1 MATTYTL
8 IQAVTVGSG
17 GAANIEFTSIPQ
29 TYTDLLYKISARM
42 SVATGSVFLRF
53 NGTTTDGKTLWMD
66 GDGTSLTGNLDSSNQ
81 YGPVHGVN
89 GNNLTASTFGSADI
103 YISNYTS
110 NKHKSSNTDGVTES
124 NSATGVTM
132 ACGGSRWAN
141 TAAITS
147 IQLVSAAPGNFSEH
161 STAYLYGISNA

>member
-8 IQAVTVGSG
+8 IQAVTLTS
-17 GAANIEFTSIPQ
+17 AAATIEFTSIPQ

-42 SVATGSVFLRF
+42 SVDTASVFLRF
-53 NGTTTDGKTLWMD
+53 NGTTTDGSTNWID
-66 GDGTSLTGNLDSSNQ
+66 GDGTNGTGNLDSSYQ
-81 YGPVHGVN
+81 YGPVHGVVN
-89 GNNLTASTFGSADI
+89 STKTASVFGNAEI

-110 NKHKSSNTDGVTES
+110 SKHKSSSTDGVTEH
-124 NSATGVTM
+124 NATATTM
-132 ACGGSRWAN
+132 ALGASRWAN

-147 IQLVSAAPGNFSEH
+147 IQLVSAAGGNFVEH

>member
-8 IQAVTVGSG
+8 IQAVTLTS
-17 GAANIEFTSIPQ
+17 AAATIEFTSIPQ

-42 SVATGSVFLRF
+42 SVDTASVFLRF

-66 GDGTSLTGNLDSSNQ
+66 GDGTTATGNLDSSNQ
-81 YGPVHGVN
+81 YGPVHGVV
-89 GNNLTASTFGSADI
+89 GSTKTASVFGNAEI

-110 NKHKSSNTDGVTES
+110 NKHKSSSTDGVTEH
-124 NSATGVTM
+124 NATATTM
-132 ACGGSRWAN
+132 ALGASRWAN

-147 IQLVSAAPGNFSEH
+147 IQLVSAAGGNFVQY

>member
-1 MATTYTL
+1 MANTYTL

-17 GAANIEFTSIPQ
+17 GAASIEFTSIPQ

-42 SVATGSVFLRF
+42 SVDTASVLLRF
-53 NGTTTDGKTLWMD
+53 NGTTTNGSIRWIDS
-66 GDGTSLTGNLDSSNQ
+66 DGTNGTGNVDGSNQ
-81 YGPVHGVN
+81 YGPVHGAVN
-89 GNNLTASTFGSADI
+89 STKTANVFGNAEI

-110 NKHKSSNTDGVTES
+110 SKHKSSSTDGVTEH
-124 NSATGVTM
+124 NATATTM
-132 ACGGSRWAN
+132 ALGANRWAN

-147 IQLVSAAPGNFSEH
+147 IQLVSAAPGNFVQY